1 MMEVIILSAKL
12 TCIVVV
18 LSVFL
23 IGISSAVTIS
33 ITASNSGKYVAM
45 EHYYGANE
53 NANYKAEGSGEVNLD
68 SAGISISENSRYS
81 GEFKY
86 EYNDEE
92 GNGGFGVRGN
102 GDEIALKSNHIAR
115 SNDYAI
121 AKVHIMYSNFNEGSI
136 DESLNFNVNNNAGE
150 LERKMVDKYVGESEG
165 MYEVAAMKSESGGNG
180 GNTKIV
186 KVIGGGDGIGEGDEE
201 LPLPP
206 GDHDY
211 VMVVEGSVKITKSA
225 KDLTPEDI
233 VYKKAINGNKVFSYG
248 ILMTVGAALGDLST
262 QTDGGKNSNYD
273 VNPVETWGGG
283 YAIYNGTSWK
293 CCWYNEYTSQWECEV
308 WDDYPWCLLW
318 R

>member
-1 MMEVIILSAKL
+1 MLRL
-12 TCIVVV
+12 
-18 LSVFL
+18 
-23 IGISSAVTIS
+23 
-33 ITASNSGKYVAM
+33 

-115 SNDYAI
+115 GNDYAI
-121 AKVHIMYSNFNEGSI
+121 AKVHVMYSNFNEGSI

-150 LERKMVDKYVGESEG
+150 LERKMVDKYVGESG
-165 MYEVAAMKSESGGNG
+165 GEVEAMDGENDGN
-180 GNTKIV
+180 IV
-186 KVIGGGDGIGEGDEE
+186 AVGFIGEGDEE

-211 VMVVEGSVKITKSA
+211 VMVVEGNVKITKSA

-273 VNPVETWGGG
+273 VNPVETWGWPNGG

-293 CCWYNEYTSQWECEV
+293 CCWYNGTGWECEEC
-308 WDDYPWCLLW
+308 DYPWI
-318 R
+318 

>member
-1 MMEVIILSAKL
+1 MSAKL
-12 TCIVVV
+12 ACIVVV

-33 ITASNSGKYVAM
+33 ITASNSGNYLGL

-53 NANYKAEGSGEVNLD
+53 NANYKAEGSGEANFG

-81 GEFKY
+81 GKFKY

-92 GNGGFGVRGN
+92 GNGGFGARGN

-115 SNDYAI
+115 GNDYAI
-121 AKVHIMYSNFNEGSI
+121 AKVHVMYSNFNEGSI

-165 MYEVAAMKSESGGNG
+165 MYEVAAMKSEGGGNG
-180 GNTKIV
+180 GNTKTV
-186 KVIGGGDGIGEGDEE
+186 GIGGDDTGEGDEE
-201 LPLPP
+201 LPP

-211 VMVVEGSVKITKSA
+211 VMVVEGNVKITKSA

-293 CCWYNEYTSQWECEV
+293 CCWYNGTGWECEECKEC
-308 WDDYPWCLLW
+308 DYPWCL

>member
-1 MMEVIILSAKL
+1 MSAKL
-12 TCIVVV
+12 VCRIVV

-33 ITASNSGKYVAM
+33 ITASNSGNYLGL

-53 NANYKAEGSGEVNLD
+53 NANYKAEGSGEANFG
-68 SAGISISENSRYS
+68 SAGISISENSKYS
-81 GEFKY
+81 GELN
-86 EYNDEE
+86 NDEFGA
-92 GNGGFGVRGN
+92 GNN

-115 SNDYAI
+115 GNDYAI
-121 AKVHIMYSNFNEGSI
+121 AKVHVMYSNFNEGSI

-150 LERKMVDKYVGESEG
+150 LERKMVDKYVGESGGEG
-165 MYEVAAMKSESGGNG
+165 GMEVMDVEGKSMAV
-180 GNTKIV
+180 V
-186 KVIGGGDGIGEGDEE
+186 KAVGFIGEGNEE

-211 VMVVEGSVKITKSA
+211 VMVVEGNVKITKSA

-273 VNPVETWGGG
+273 VNPVETWGWPNGG

-293 CCWYNEYTSQWECEV
+293 CCWYNGTGWECEEC
-308 WDDYPWCLLW
+308 DYPWCL